1 MDWKASAILTV
12 LGSIITPV
20 SEALGLACVLIHLF
34 CTIINTLVPLIK
46 KIGKDGK
53 ITSDEIVEI
62 TEAVDD
68 LATDVKETL
77 EEIKDGNSG
86 ESN

>member
-1 MDWKASAILTV
+1 MDWKASAILTI
-12 LGSIITPV
+12 LGSFVVQV
-20 SEALGLACVLIHLF
+20 SEALGLALVIIHLV

-46 KIGKDGK
+46 KIKKDGK

-62 TEAVDD
+62 ADAVDD

-77 EEIKDGNSG
+77 EEVKDGNSG

>member
-1 MDWKASAILTV
+1 MDWKASAVLTV

-46 KIGKDGK
+46 KVKKDGK

-62 TEAVDD
+62 ADAVDD

-77 EEIKDGNSG
+77 EDIKDGNSG

>member
-1 MDWKASAILTV
+1 MDWKASAVLTI
-12 LGSIITPV
+12 LGSFVVQV
-20 SEALGLACVLIHLF
+20 SEALGLVLVLIHLV
-34 CTIINTLVPLIK
+34 CTIINTLVPLIQ
-46 KIGKDGK
+46 KIKKDGK

-62 TEAVDD
+62 ADAVDD

-77 EEIKDGNSG
+77 EEIKDGDSG

>member
-1 MDWKASAILTV
+1 MDWKASAILTI
-12 LGSIITPV
+12 LGSFVVQV
-20 SEALGLACVLIHLF
+20 SEALGLALVIIHLV

-68 LATDVKETL
+68 LATEI
-77 EEIKDGNSG
+77 EEVVEDIKDGNSG

>member
-12 LGSIITPV
+12 LGSFVVQV
-20 SEALGLACVLIHLF
+20 SEALGLALVIIHLV

-46 KIGKDGK
+46 KIKADGK

-62 TEAVDD
+62 ADAVDD

-77 EEIKDGNSG
+77 EEVKDGNSG

>member
-1 MDWKASAILTV
+1 MDWKASAVLTI
-12 LGSIITPV
+12 LGSIIAPV
-20 SEALGLACVLIHLF
+20 SEALGLACVLIHLL

-46 KIGKDGK
+46 KIKKDGK

-62 TEAVDD
+62 ADAVDD

>member
-1 MDWKASAILTV
+1 MDWKASAVLTI
-12 LGSIITPV
+12 LGSFVVQV
-20 SEALGLACVLIHLF
+20 SEALGLALVIIHLV

-53 ITSDEIVEI
+53 VTADEIVEI
-62 TEAVDD
+62 ADAVDD

>member
-1 MDWKASAILTV
+1 MDWKASAVLTI
-12 LGSIITPV
+12 LGSFVVQV
-20 SEALGLACVLIHLF
+20 SEALGLALVIIHLV

-46 KIGKDGK
+46 KIKKDGK

-62 TEAVDD
+62 ADAVDD

-77 EEIKDGNSG
+77 EGIKDGNSG

>member
-46 KIGKDGK
+46 KIKKDGK

-62 TEAVDD
+62 ADAVDD

>member
-1 MDWKASAILTV
+1 MDWKASAVLTI
-12 LGSIITPV
+12 LGSFVVQV
-20 SEALGLACVLIHLF
+20 SEALGLALVIIHLV

-46 KIGKDGK
+46 KIKKDGK

-62 TEAVDD
+62 ADAVDD

-77 EEIKDGNSG
+77 EEVKDGNSG
-86 ESN
+86 ESK

>member
-1 MDWKASAILTV
+1 MDWKASIALTV
-12 LGSIITPV
+12 LGSIITPI
-20 SEALGLACVLIHLF
+20 SEAVGLACVLIHLF

-53 ITSDEIVEI
+53 VTADEIVEI
-62 TEAVDD
+62 ADAVDD

>member
-1 MDWKASAILTV
+1 MDWKASAVLTI
-12 LGSIITPV
+12 LGSFVVQV
-20 SEALGLACVLIHLF
+20 SEALGLALVIIHLV

-46 KIGKDGK
+46 KIKKDGK

-62 TEAVDD
+62 ADAVDD

-77 EEIKDGNSG
+77 EEVKDGNSG

>member
-46 KIGKDGK
+46 KIKKDGK

-62 TEAVDD
+62 TEVVDD
-68 LATDVKETL
+68 LATEIQDTL
-77 EEIKDGNSG
+77 EEVKDGNSG

>member
-1 MDWKASAILTV
+1 MDWKASAVLTI
-12 LGSIITPV
+12 LGSFVVQV
-20 SEALGLACVLIHLF
+20 SEVLGLALVIIHLV

-46 KIGKDGK
+46 KVRKDGK

-62 TEAVDD
+62 TDAVDD

-77 EEIKDGNSG
+77 EDIKDGNSR

>member
-1 MDWKASAILTV
+1 MDWKASAVLTI
-12 LGSIITPV
+12 LGSFVVQV
-20 SEALGLACVLIHLF
+20 SEALGLALVIIHLV

-46 KIGKDGK
+46 KIKKDGK

-62 TEAVDD
+62 ADAVDD

>member
-1 MDWKASAILTV
+1 MDWKASAVLTI
-12 LGSIITPV
+12 LGSFVVQV
-20 SEALGLACVLIHLF
+20 SEALGLALVIIHLV

-46 KIGKDGK
+46 KIKKDGK

-68 LATDVKETL
+68 LTTDVKETL

>member
-1 MDWKASAILTV
+1 MDWKASAVLTI

-46 KIGKDGK
+46 KVRKDGK

-62 TEAVDD
+62 TEVVDD
-68 LATDVKETL
+68 LATEIQETL
-77 EEIKDGNSG
+77 EEVKDGNSG

>member
-1 MDWKASAILTV
+1 MDWKASAVLTV

-46 KIGKDGK
+46 KVKKDGK

-62 TEAVDD
+62 ADAVDD